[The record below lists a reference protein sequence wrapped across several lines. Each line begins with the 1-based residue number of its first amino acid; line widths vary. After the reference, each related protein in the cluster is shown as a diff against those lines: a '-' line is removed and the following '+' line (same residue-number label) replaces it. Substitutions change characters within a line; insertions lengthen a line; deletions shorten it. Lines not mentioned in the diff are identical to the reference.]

1 MDMIVGQQ
9 GQNSTKTL
17 NGKLRILFV
26 TAAVAFFGLTQ
37 AATADSYKLNPGDQV
52 EISVWNEENLQK
64 TITVLPD
71 GMISFP
77 LVGHLQAAVKARP
90 KSKPPSPLNSILISP
105 TPRSMSPSPV
115 PEATLYLLSAKF

>member
-1 MDMIVGQQ
+1 MDMIAGQQ
-9 GQNSTKTL
+9 GQNISKTL

-26 TAAVAFFGLTQ
+26 TVAVAFLGLSHI
-37 AATADSYKLNPGDQV
+37 AAADSYKLNPGDEV

-77 LVGHLQAAVKARP
+77 LVGHLQAAG
-90 KSKPPSPLNSILISP
+90 KSASEIEMTIAAKLDAYIAD
-105 TPRSMSPSPV
+105 
-115 PEATLYLLSAKF
+115 PEVNVTVTSTRGNVVFVVG